1 MSHDIDIASEL
12 NLNGRTV
19 LITGGASGLGLAM
32 VGYLAAAGAKVVA
45 VGSRPP
51 DKAEPELARHRGNI
65 VYRQCDILDHEAAK
79 TLIDSIGRIDIL
91 VNNAGNHCKKPIEDM
106 AVADFTGVLGLH
118 LTAGFVLTKLV
129 VPGMKKVGRGCVLF
143 MASMGSFI
151 GMTNVVGY
159 SAAKAGVLGMVHCLA
174 SELGPS
180 GIRVNAIAPGW
191 INTAMARKAIEGDA
205 ERKAKIF
212 GRIPTR
218 KLGEP
223 NDIGMAALFLCSDA
237 AKYINGVC
245 LPVDGGGLIG
255 F

>member
-1 MSHDIDIASEL
+1 MTDTIDIGSAL
-12 NLNGRTV
+12 DLNGRTALV
-19 LITGGASGLGLAM
+19 TGGASGLGLAM
-32 VGYLAAAGAKVVA
+32 VGCLAAAGAKVIA

-51 DKAEPELARHRGNI
+51 EQAEAELGKLRGHI
-65 VYRQCDILDHEAAK
+65 AYRQCDILDHEAAK
-79 TLIDSIGRIDIL
+79 RLVDSVGQVDIL

-106 AVADFTGVLGLH
+106 SVDDFTGVLDLH
-118 LTAGFVLTKLV
+118 LTASFVLTRLV
-129 VPGMKKVGRGCVLF
+129 VPGMKKAGRGSVLF

-191 INTAMARKAIEGDA
+191 IDTAMVRKAIEGDA

-212 GRIPTR
+212 GRIPAR

-223 NDIGMAALFLCSDA
+223 ADIGMAALFLCSDA